1 MTDQKNSPVVSDET
15 EELRLENE
23 RLFRNN
29 QDIKEENRRLHEA
42 LQQAEKEKNRQTAD
56 TVKEPVRNPVKVLSN
71 GYSWI
76 RSFIIGMLS
85 GMVILLLLQQYVF
98 KPIENPV
105 EHVVEDIHEQIDE
118 VLDEHFTG
126 FTAAQF
132 QDAVLGETKQKQ
144 ELIVMEQ
151 SVQMTTTITKTGL
164 GQLPIFSKMKDITF
178 HADGIYTVDLS
189 HIDAEHI
196 LVDDENKTVTI
207 AIPHAQLHTVKP
219 DITATEFSDTE
230 HGLLAFGDISLTAEQ
245 QNELEQSAYG
255 SLEKKLSEKKFIDQ
269 ADEFAIMK
277 TWEIFQPAITS
288 VSPEYK
294 VIIVVSDA
302 YTGDTAG

>member
-1 MTDQKNSPVVSDET
+1 MTDQKNTPVISDET

-42 LQQAEKEKNRQTAD
+42 LQQAEKEKNRPTAY
-56 TVKEPVRNPVKVLSN
+56 TAPEPVRKPVRTNSR
-71 GYSWI
+71 GFSWVG
-76 RSFIIGMLS
+76 SFIIGLLS
-85 GMVILLLLQQYVF
+85 GMVILQLLQQYVF
-98 KPIENPV
+98 KPIDNPV
-105 EHVVEDIHEQIDE
+105 DHIVEDVHHEIDE
-118 VLDEHFTG
+118 VLDQTFTG
-126 FTAAQF
+126 FTAADF

-144 ELIVMEQ
+144 EMIVMEQ
-151 SVQMTTTITKTGL
+151 SVQMTTTITKAGL
-164 GQLPIFSKMKDITF
+164 GQLKIFSKMKDITF

-189 HIDAEHI
+189 YIDADHI

-255 SLEKKLSEKKFIDQ
+255 SLENKLSEKKFIDQ

>member
-1 MTDQKNSPVVSDET
+1 MTDQKNNPVISDET
-15 EELRLENE
+15 EELRQENE

-29 QDIKEENRRLHEA
+29 QDIREENRRLHEA
-42 LQQAEKEKNRQTAD
+42 LKQAEKEKNMQTAY
-56 TVKEPVRNPVKVLSN
+56 TAPEPERKPVRVNAR

-76 RSFIIGMLS
+76 KSFLLGLLTGIG
-85 GMVILLLLQQYVF
+85 VLLLLQKTVF
-98 KPIENPV
+98 KPIEDPV
-105 EHVVEDIHEQIDE
+105 GSVMEEIHQEIDE
-118 VLDEHFTG
+118 VLDQHFTG
-126 FTAAQF
+126 FTAADF

-151 SVQMTTTITKTGL
+151 SVQMTTTITKAGL
-164 GQLPIFSKMKDITF
+164 GQLKIFSKMKDITF

-189 HIDAEHI
+189 YIDADHI
-196 LVDDENKTVTI
+196 LVDEENKTVTI

-219 DITATEFSDTE
+219 DISSTEFSDTE

-245 QNELEQSAYG
+245 QNQLEQSAYG
-255 SLEKKLSEKKFIDQ
+255 SLEDKLNEKKFIDQ

-277 TWEIFQPAITS
+277 TWEILQPAITS

-302 YTGDTAG
+302 YTGETSG

>member
-1 MTDQKNSPVVSDET
+1 MTDQKNTPVISDET

-42 LQQAEKEKNRQTAD
+42 LQQAEKEKNRQTAY
-56 TVKEPVRNPVKVLSN
+56 TAPEPVRKPVRTNSR
-71 GYSWI
+71 GFSWVG
-76 RSFIIGMLS
+76 SFIIGLLS
-85 GMVILLLLQQYVF
+85 GMVILQLLQQYVF
-98 KPIENPV
+98 KPIDNPV
-105 EHVVEDIHEQIDE
+105 DHIVEDVHHEIDE
-118 VLDEHFTG
+118 VLDQTFTG
-126 FTAAQF
+126 FTAADF

-144 ELIVMEQ
+144 EMIVMEQ
-151 SVQMTTTITKTGL
+151 SVQMTTTITKAGL
-164 GQLPIFSKMKDITF
+164 GQLKIFSKMKDITF

-189 HIDAEHI
+189 YIDADHI

-255 SLEKKLSEKKFIDQ
+255 SLENKLSEKKFIDQ

>member
-1 MTDQKNSPVVSDET
+1 MTDQKNTTVISDET

-42 LQQAEKEKNRQTAD
+42 LQQAEKEKNRQTAY
-56 TVKEPVRNPVKVLSN
+56 TAPEPVRKPVRTNSR
-71 GYSWI
+71 GFSWVG
-76 RSFIIGMLS
+76 SFIIGLLS
-85 GMVILLLLQQYVF
+85 GMVILQLLQQYVF
-98 KPIENPV
+98 KPIDNPV
-105 EHVVEDIHEQIDE
+105 DHIVEDVHHEIDE
-118 VLDEHFTG
+118 VLDQTFTG
-126 FTAAQF
+126 FTAADF

-144 ELIVMEQ
+144 EMIVMEQ
-151 SVQMTTTITKTGL
+151 SVQMTTTITKAGL
-164 GQLPIFSKMKDITF
+164 GQLKIFSKMKDITF

-189 HIDAEHI
+189 YIDADHI

-255 SLEKKLSEKKFIDQ
+255 SLENKLSEKKFIDQ

>member
-1 MTDQKNSPVVSDET
+1 MTDQKNTPVISDET

-29 QDIKEENRRLHEA
+29 QDIREENRRLHEA
-42 LQQAEKEKNRQTAD
+42 LQQAEKEKNRQTAYAAP
-56 TVKEPVRNPVKVLSN
+56 EPVRKPVRTNSR
-71 GYSWI
+71 GFSWVG
-76 RSFIIGMLS
+76 SFIIGLLS
-85 GMVILLLLQQYVF
+85 GMVILQLLQQYVF

-105 EHVVEDIHEQIDE
+105 DHIVEDVHHEIDE
-118 VLDEHFTG
+118 VLDQTFTG
-126 FTAAQF
+126 FTAADF

-144 ELIVMEQ
+144 EMIVMEQ
-151 SVQMTTTITKTGL
+151 SVQMTTTITKAGL
-164 GQLPIFSKMKDITF
+164 GQLKIFSKMKDITF

-189 HIDAEHI
+189 YIDADHI

-255 SLEKKLSEKKFIDQ
+255 SLEEKLSEKKFIDQ

-294 VIIVVSDA
+294 VVIVVSDA

>member
-1 MTDQKNSPVVSDET
+1 MTDQKNTPVISDET

-42 LQQAEKEKNRQTAD
+42 LQQAEKEKNRQNAYTAP
-56 TVKEPVRNPVKVLSN
+56 EPVRKPVRTNSR
-71 GYSWI
+71 GFSWVG
-76 RSFIIGMLS
+76 SFIIGLLS
-85 GMVILLLLQQYVF
+85 GMVILQLLQQYVF
-98 KPIENPV
+98 KPIDNPV
-105 EHVVEDIHEQIDE
+105 DHIVEDVHHEIDE
-118 VLDEHFTG
+118 VLDQTFTG
-126 FTAAQF
+126 FTAADF

-144 ELIVMEQ
+144 EMIVMEQ
-151 SVQMTTTITKTGL
+151 SVQMTTTITKAGL
-164 GQLPIFSKMKDITF
+164 GQLKIFSKMKDITF

-189 HIDAEHI
+189 YIDADHI

-255 SLEKKLSEKKFIDQ
+255 SLENKLSEKKFIDQ

-302 YTGDTAG
+302 YTGETAG

>member
-1 MTDQKNSPVVSDET
+1 MTDQKNTPVISDET

-42 LQQAEKEKNRQTAD
+42 LQQAEKEKNRQTAY
-56 TVKEPVRNPVKVLSN
+56 TAPEPVRKPVRTNSR
-71 GYSWI
+71 GFSWVG
-76 RSFIIGMLS
+76 SFIIGLLS
-85 GMVILLLLQQYVF
+85 GMVILQLLQQYVF
-98 KPIENPV
+98 KPIDNPV
-105 EHVVEDIHEQIDE
+105 DHIVEDVHHEIDE
-118 VLDEHFTG
+118 VLDQTFTG
-126 FTAAQF
+126 FTAADF

-144 ELIVMEQ
+144 EMIVMEQ
-151 SVQMTTTITKTGL
+151 SVQMTTTITKAGL
-164 GQLPIFSKMKDITF
+164 GQLKIFSKMKDITF

-189 HIDAEHI
+189 YIDADHI

-255 SLEKKLSEKKFIDQ
+255 SLEEKLSEKKFIDQ

-302 YTGDTAG
+302 YTDETAG